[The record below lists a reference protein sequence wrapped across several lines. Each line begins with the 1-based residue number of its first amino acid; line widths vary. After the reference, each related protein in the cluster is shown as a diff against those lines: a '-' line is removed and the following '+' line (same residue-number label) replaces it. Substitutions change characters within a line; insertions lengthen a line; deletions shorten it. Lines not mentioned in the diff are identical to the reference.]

1 MSNQK
6 LLALAL
12 DLARR
17 APRGVL
23 APLGPFGAVVARMV
37 DKCRAELAGT
47 PGSYHYNCPLD
58 RAFLRF
64 VGIEAEDLQR
74 FVATGAG
81 DEEIASWI
89 RENSRVKDLDCIRSW
104 SRRFRFNPIVLML
117 QIDDW
122 MHNRRNKARA

>member
-1 MSNQK
+1 MPNQK

-12 DLARR
+12 DLTRE

-23 APLGPFGAVVARMV
+23 APLGVYGAVVGRMV

-47 PGSYHYNCPLD
+47 AGAYHYNCPLD
-58 RAFLRF
+58 RTFFRF
-64 VGIEAEDLQR
+64 SGIKAEDLQK

-89 RENSRVKDLDCIRSW
+89 GENSRVKDRNRIRFW
-104 SRRFRFNPIVLML
+104 SRRFRFNPIVLIL

-122 MHNRRNKARA
+122 MHKRRNQA